1 MNLRLYSQWK
11 KSTTAGP
18 RIPVAICHCIF
29 YNDQNMEKE
38 VLNNLSL
45 ILVEPKEPG
54 NIGAAVRA
62 MKNMGL
68 SRLRLVNPVPY
79 RDVPEQKKMGYRS
92 QDIIRSAE
100 EYPSLAAAV
109 KDLNVVFL
117 ATVRKGKW
125 KKDFLS
131 PEDAADLIGRQIR
144 DQQIGLVFGREDKGV
159 TIDESQ
165 LANYFIRI
173 PAAVS
178 YPSLNLSQAVM
189 VTLYQVYSRII
200 VTPAAAPKLPPL
212 APRSDF
218 DRLSSNIWQLMKSL
232 RFREREK
239 GLFHRSLLRALN
251 RTRWSSADIAVFD
264 RFCKQVR
271 WYRDNHPPGSD
282 QEV

>member
-1 MNLRLYSQWK
+1 MDRGEITNHREGLF
-11 KSTTAGP
+11 
-18 RIPVAICHCIF
+18 VAFCPLIF
-29 YNDQNMEKE
+29 YNNQKMDKD
-38 VLNNLSL
+38 VLNNLVL

-54 NIGAAVRA
+54 NIGATVRA

-79 RDVPEQKKMGYRS
+79 REVPQQKKMGYRS
-92 QDIIRSAE
+92 QEIIRDAREFS
-100 EYPSLAAAV
+100 SLEAAV
-109 KDLNVVFL
+109 ADLSLVFL

-131 PEDAADLIGRQIR
+131 PEKAVDRIGEYLQN
-144 DQQIGLVFGREDKGV
+144 QEIGLVFGREDKGV

-165 LANYFIRI
+165 LANYYIRI

-189 VTLYQVYSRII
+189 VILYQVYSRL
-200 VTPAAAPKLPPL
+200 VVGGVAGPGLPPL
-212 APRSDF
+212 AKKSAF
-218 DRLSSNIWQLMKSL
+218 DRLSTNIWELMKSL
-232 RFREREK
+232 RFRENEK

-271 WYRDNHPPGSD
+271 WYRDQYPPAV
-282 QEV
+282 EKEE